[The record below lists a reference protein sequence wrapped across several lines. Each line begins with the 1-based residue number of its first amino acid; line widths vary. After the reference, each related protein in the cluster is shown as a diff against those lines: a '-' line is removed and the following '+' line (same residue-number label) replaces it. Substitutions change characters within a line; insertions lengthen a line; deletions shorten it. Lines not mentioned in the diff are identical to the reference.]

1 MNLAVCG
8 IFGRFFNSNKDRVC
22 VARMRILHCL
32 SQLPT
37 RTGSGI
43 YFRNLIRGIK
53 TQRGWE
59 QAGLY
64 GHNDE
69 DWCFELEADHA
80 YPVYFGSDELPFPIA
95 GMSDEM
101 PYSSTVYSH
110 MTPDMITQWKN
121 AFRNKLTEIKCVFNP
136 ELIVCHHLWM
146 LCALVLDVF
155 PDTPVIAISHGTDI
169 RQARQNPKLAEEHV
183 GSLRKLNKVLAL
195 SMSDIESIEELF
207 DVGREQ
213 IVVTGGAYDPSVFYA
228 CPDNEKCPDG
238 SPIRLL
244 YAGKITDSK
253 GVFEL
258 IAAYKKVRQ
267 IHPDVSLDLV
277 GREDQ
282 ESLERIKELSDN
294 DPTIRLFDVE
304 TQEVLADHMRQCDV
318 FVFPSYYEGM
328 GLIAIEAL
336 ASGLH
341 LVSNKLPGLREQLGQ
356 GLIDDPAICWVNLP
370 PLKNLDE
377 IVDDARPAYIDSLA
391 DAICSQ
397 IAYLKSEGGRGALSV
412 DIIKKCGWEGLANQI
427 ILVIESIS

>member
-1 MNLAVCG
+1 M
-8 IFGRFFNSNKDRVC
+8 
-22 VARMRILHCL
+22 MRILHCL

-43 YFRNLIRGIK
+43 YYRNLIREIK
-53 TQRGWE
+53 EQRGWE

-64 GHNDE
+64 AHNDE
-69 DWCFELEADHA
+69 DWSFELELDHT
-80 YPVYFGSDELPFPIA
+80 YPVHFGTDELPFPIA

-110 MTPDMITQWKN
+110 MTPRMLTQWKH
-121 AFRNKLTEIKCVFNP
+121 AFRTKLVEIKDEFNP
-136 ELIVCHHLWM
+136 EVIVCHHLWM

-155 PDTPVIAISHGTDI
+155 PDTPVIAISHGTDV

-183 GSLRKLNKVLAL
+183 GSLRNLQKVLAL
-195 SMSDIESIEELF
+195 SMTDIKSLEELF
-207 DVGREQ
+207 DISRKQ

-228 CPDNEKCPDG
+228 CPNKDQG
-238 SPIRLL
+238 LVSSPIHLL

-258 IAAYKKVRQ
+258 VAAYRKVRQ
-267 IHPDVSLDLV
+267 VHHDVRLDLV

-282 ESLERIKELSDN
+282 ESLDRIKELSGD

-304 TQEVLADHMRQCDV
+304 TQEVLADHMRCCDI

-341 LVSNKLPGLREQLGQ
+341 LVSNTLPGLREQLGQ
-356 GLIDDPAICWVNLP
+356 ELIEDPAICWVELP

-377 IVDDARPAYIDSLA
+377 IIDDARSDYIDALA

-397 IAYLKSEGGRGALSV
+397 IEQLKDECRKREFPFDKIA
-412 DIIKKCGWEGLANQI
+412 KCSWDRLANHVI
-427 ILVIESIS
+427 NVIESIV